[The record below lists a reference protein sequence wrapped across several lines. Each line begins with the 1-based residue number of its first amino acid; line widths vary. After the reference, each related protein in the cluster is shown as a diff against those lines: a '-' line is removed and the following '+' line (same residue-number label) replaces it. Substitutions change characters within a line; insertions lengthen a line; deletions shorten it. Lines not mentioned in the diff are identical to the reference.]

1 MQILLTP
8 LSVFLT
14 CPIHYYQITE
24 CNFPGG
30 AASQYTGLSA
40 RPPVCLPVCQFQLAS
55 GEVSLTILTSTNIGE
70 YRRVFY
76 NYPGAKNEQS
86 HTQTV

>member
-40 RPPVCLPVCQFQLAS
+40 RPPVCLPVCQFQLALSS
-55 GEVSLTILTSTNIGE
+55 GMTEERNPYQ
-70 YRRVFY
+70 YRCPTED
-76 NYPGAKNEQS
+76 NL
-86 HTQTV
+86 